1 MASTLPGLA
10 ALAAAL
16 FTWMQVGQASKELRV
31 SEEGQITNRF
41 NSAVVNLGASSL
53 HVRIGGI
60 YALGRIMQ
68 DSARDEPAVTSVLS
82 AYIRDKVPRNFE
94 KPEDP
99 AVLPADVAAALTVL
113 ANRPVEPLP
122 SIPHLTFVNLTGL
135 NDGSLPLFKGTGLTK
150 RNFRYA
156 DLGGSDLSGVLLS
169 NFDFHH
175 AILAAVNW
183 ENSHLAKC
191 DLSEAILRGANL
203 ANVNFYYSN
212 LSHADLGHADLSG
225 AAIRH
230 DTTFSNADF
239 SAADLTNADLNHGIL
254 TGVKLAK
261 ANLTH
266 TNLSGADLRGADL
279 RDVDFSTADLRG
291 ADLRGAK
298 LSGADLEGSKM
309 DKNTLGVP
317 Q

>member
-10 ALAAAL
+10 ALAAAV
-16 FTWMQVGQASKELRV
+16 FTWTQVGQASKELRV

-82 AYIRDKVPRNFE
+82 AYIRDKVPRNAE

-113 ANRPVEPLP
+113 ANRPVEPRP
-122 SIPHLTFVNLTGL
+122 SIPNLTDVSLTGL
-135 NDGSLPLFKGTGLTK
+135 DDVSLPLFKGTGLTK

-156 DLGGSDLSGVLLS
+156 DLRGSDLSGVLLS

-175 AILAAVNW
+175 AILAANW

-191 DLSEAILRGANL
+191 DLSEALLRGANL

-212 LSHADLGHADLSG
+212 LSRADLGHANLSG

-239 SAADLTNADLNHGIL
+239 SAADLTDADLNHGIL

-298 LSGADLEGSKM
+298 MSGADLEGAKM